1 MNVFGVKSRMCAH
14 TSQKKEGFQTEKH
27 IKIIPLDI
35 EFWDDCVFIPIS
47 IGILFT
53 MKINKLIYLFSGL
66 KLNIQ
71 KTKIIQINWLK
82 TQHSKN

>member
-1 MNVFGVKSRMCAH
+1 MH
-14 TSQKKEGFQTEKH
+14 TQSQKKEGFQTEKY
-27 IKIIPLDI
+27 IKTIPLDI
-35 EFWDDCVFIPIS
+35 EFWDDCFFIPMS

-71 KTKIIQINWLK
+71 NSKIIQINWLK
-82 TQHSKN
+82 T